1 MISFDKEVLSFDKLD
16 NAIVNIERAHEEAN
30 TKFEE
35 VMSALREQRT
45 QFALLAHVLKELKNE
60 IER

>member
-1 MISFDKEVLSFDKLD
+1 MISFDKLD
-16 NAIVNIERAHEEAN
+16 NAIANMERAHEEAN
-30 TKFEE
+30 SKFEE

-45 QFALLAHVLKELKNE
+45 QFALLASELNELKNE

>member
-1 MISFDKEVLSFDKLD
+1 MISFDRLD
-16 NAIVNIERAHEEAN
+16 NAIVNLERAHEEVN
-30 TKFEE
+30 SKFEE

-45 QFALLAHVLKELKNE
+45 QFALLASELNELKNE